1 MVMIRRSIHGGWA
14 STWTFVAAAASSTV
28 GLGNLWKFAYL
39 AGANG
44 GAGFILI
51 YFCSLV
57 LAAAPVMLAEFLIG
71 SRGRADPVHSMQ
83 LLTLESATGRGWRAI
98 GWLGLL
104 VGPLVLSYLSVVGG
118 WVLAYASETAQGEL
132 QGLGAREIGTH
143 FSTLLA
149 NWQTQLGWHSL
160 FMLLTWMVV
169 ALGVRRGLGLTARWT
184 MPLLLLLL
192 IVAAING
199 MRAGDVGAAVEFMFA
214 SRPVDLRAD
223 GALTALGQAFFS
235 LSVGMGAMTM
245 YGAYAPDRQPFSQ
258 MVAAVVALN
267 VIVAVLAGLAIFP
280 LVFAQHLQP
289 SFGPGL
295 MFVTLPFA
303 LGQTGQGVVMGTLF
317 FALVALA
324 ALGTAVS
331 LLEPATAWLV
341 QRWRW
346 RRPLAALLLAFVT
359 WAFGIVSIFS
369 FARWSEWRPG
379 GRSVF
384 AWIDWF
390 TADLLLPLSG
400 VLVALF
406 VGWRMRGEGLKDEL
420 LAERPGFFLFWRIS
434 LRYIAAPAMIAML
447 GAGCYE
453 MWRSLA
459 GQP

>member
-14 STWTFVAAAASSTV
+14 SSWTFIAAATSSTV

-51 YFCSLV
+51 YFASLV

-83 LLTLESATGRGWRAI
+83 LLTLESAAGRWWRVI
-98 GWLGLL
+98 GWLGLT
-104 VGPLVLSYLSVVGG
+104 VGLIVLSYLSVVGG
-118 WVLAYASETAQGEL
+118 WVLAYTRETAQGVL

-143 FSTLLA
+143 FSSLLA
-149 NWQTQLGWHSL
+149 DWRAQLGWHAL
-160 FMLLTWMVV
+160 FMFLTWLVV
-169 ALGVRRGLGLTARWT
+169 ALGVRRGLGAISRWVL
-184 MPLLLLLL
+184 PILLVLLV
-192 IVAAING
+192 VAAING
-199 MRAGDVGAAVEFMFA
+199 IREGDVRAALEFMFA

-235 LSVGMGAMTM
+235 LSVGMGAMMM
-245 YGAYAPDRQPFSQ
+245 YGAYSPDRQPFSQ

-267 VIVAVLAGLAIFP
+267 VIVAILAGLAIFP

-295 MFVTLPFA
+295 MFVTLPYA
-303 LGQTGQGVVMGTLF
+303 LGQTGQGVIMGSLF
-317 FALVALA
+317 FGLVALA
-324 ALGTAVS
+324 AVGTAVS

-346 RRPLAALLLAFVT
+346 RRPLAALLLAVLV
-359 WAFGIVSIFS
+359 WLAGIVSIFS
-369 FARWSEWRPG
+369 FAEWSEWRPG

-384 AWIDWF
+384 AWIDWV

-420 LAERPGFFLFWRIS
+420 MAERPGFFLFWRFS
-434 LRYIAAPAMIAML
+434 LRYIAAPAMLAIL

-453 MWRSLA
+453 MWRSLS